1 MPLHKLGLF
10 AVLAVVL
17 SFASAENFDIQTT
30 GPYLLAPNSPH
41 GFLPV
46 QSKNPKDLGAG
57 KLLVAGRDIADPNF
71 AQTVV
76 LLVHCD
82 AKGVVG
88 LILNRRTN
96 VPLSRMFEQL
106 KTAKNGSDP
115 VYLGGPVEGPAA
127 FALLQSVAKVEGA
140 EEVFGEVYFISTKT
154 LFEKTIS
161 TQPGPDAF
169 HVYMGYAGWGYAQLQ
184 KEVQLGAWFIFPSD
198 TRTVFDSDPDS
209 LWRQMIQKTEFK
221 VAGVL
226 PESSAYDEVSTESA
240 PSR

>member
-10 AVLAVVL
+10 AMLAVVL
-17 SFASAENFDIQTT
+17 SSASVEKFDVQTKET
-30 GPYLLAPNSPH
+30 YLLAPNSH
-41 GFLPV
+41 HVFLPV
-46 QSKNPKDLGAG
+46 QSRNPKDLAAG

-96 VPLSRMFEQL
+96 VPLSRMFERL
-106 KTAKNGSDP
+106 KTAKDGSDP

-127 FALLQSVAKVEGA
+127 FALLRSSAKVEGA
-140 EEVFGEVYFISTKT
+140 EEVFGGVYFISTKT
-154 LFEKTIS
+154 LFEKAIS
-161 TQPGPDAF
+161 TQPGPDVF
-169 HVYMGYAGWGYAQLQ
+169 RVYMGYAGWDYVQLQ
-184 KEVQLGAWFIFPSD
+184 KEVQLGAWFIFPAD
-198 TRTVFDSDPDS
+198 TGTVFDSDPDS
-209 LWRQMIQKTEFK
+209 LWRQMIQKTELK

-226 PESSAYDEVSTESA
+226 PRS
-240 PSR
+240 